1 MDLIRLCC
9 SPRWALPRLSAAL
22 VFSLV
27 FSVAA
32 RAQNAPAPSLYQ
44 RIGGYDVIASITD
57 AFLGRM
63 RADPR
68 FSRFGG
74 GRSLDS
80 RTRARQLSVD
90 LLCQMAGGPC
100 SYIGRPMQ
108 AAHAGL
114 GITEADWEGLLQ
126 HVAASLDQLKIA
138 PREQQEFLALFSKM
152 KMDIVEAD
160 GN

>member
-1 MDLIRLCC
+1 
-9 SPRWALPRLSAAL
+9 
-22 VFSLV
+22 
-27 FSVAA
+27 
-32 RAQNAPAPSLYQ
+32 
-44 RIGGYDVIASITD
+44 
-57 AFLGRM
+57 
-63 RADPR
+63 
-68 FSRFGG
+68 
-74 GRSLDS
+74 
-80 RTRARQLSVD
+80 
-90 LLCQMAGGPC
+90 MAGGPC

>member
-1 MDLIRLCC
+1 VLPSRVLPSVLLAI
-9 SPRWALPRLSAAL
+9 ALPLAA
-22 VFSLV
+22 S
-27 FSVAA
+27 
-32 RAQNAPAPSLYQ
+32 AQNAPTRSLYQ
-44 RIGGYDVIASITD
+44 RIGGYDAIASITD

-80 RTRARQLSVD
+80 RNRARQLSVD
-90 LLCQMAGGPC
+90 LLCEMAGGPC
-100 SYIGRPMQ
+100 TYIGRPMK
-108 AAHAGL
+108 AAHSGL
-114 GITEADWEGLLQ
+114 GITEADWEGLIQ

-138 PREQQEFLALFSKM
+138 PQEKQEFLALFAKM
-152 KMDIVEAD
+152 KAEIVEGS